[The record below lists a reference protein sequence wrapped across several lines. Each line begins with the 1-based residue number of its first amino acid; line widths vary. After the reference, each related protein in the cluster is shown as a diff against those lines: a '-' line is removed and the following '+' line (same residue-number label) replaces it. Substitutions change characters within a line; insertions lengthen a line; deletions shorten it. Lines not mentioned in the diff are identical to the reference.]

1 MQRLLIAIGV
11 VFLLVGL
18 AWPWLSRLGL
28 GRLPGDINIE
38 RDGWS
43 FHFPLVT
50 SVIVSL
56 VLTLLFWLFRK

>member
-1 MQRLLIAIGV
+1 MQRFLIVAGVAI
-11 VFLLVGL
+11 LLVGV
-18 AWPWLSRLGL
+18 AWPWIARLGL

-50 SVIVSL
+50 SIVVSI
-56 VLTLLFWLFRK
+56 VVSILFWLFRK